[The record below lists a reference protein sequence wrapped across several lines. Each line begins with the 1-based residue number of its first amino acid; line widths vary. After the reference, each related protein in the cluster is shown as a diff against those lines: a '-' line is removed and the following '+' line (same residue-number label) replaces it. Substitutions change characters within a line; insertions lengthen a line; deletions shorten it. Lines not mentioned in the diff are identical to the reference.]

1 MENNKDDAE
10 RLSEDPAAQAV
21 LEVDHHRIVGDNT
34 DQHPSPNTGGPFE
47 RPNPDTIIIHF
58 TDGHTL
64 EAAIDTLCDVDRKV
78 SAHLVVG
85 RDGALVQLVA
95 FDQIAWHA
103 GQSSWGQRT
112 QFNRYSLGIEVQNA
126 GKLEQRDGR
135 YMSSLGHE
143 YLPQEVC
150 EAVHRNQVEPSLWH
164 NYPAVQLGAVERVCR
179 LLVETY
185 KIHHILGHEE
195 IAPDRKI
202 DPGPAFPLD
211 QLRHHLL
218 YRATPVA

>member
-1 MENNKDDAE
+1 MENHKDASE
-10 RLSEDPAAQAV
+10 NLSVAVGEAPA
-21 LEVDHHRIVGDNT
+21 LRVDHHRIVGDHT
-34 DQHPSPNTGGPFE
+34 VQRPSANVGGPFE
-47 RPNPDTIIIHF
+47 GSNPDTIIIHF

-78 SAHLVVG
+78 SAHLLVG
-85 RDGALVQLVA
+85 RDGAVVQLVT
-95 FDQIAWHA
+95 FDHIAWHA

-112 QFNRYSLGIEVQNA
+112 QFNQYSLGIEVQNA

-143 YLPQEVC
+143 YPPQEVC

-185 KIHHILGHEE
+185 KIHHLFGHEE

-211 QLRHHLL
+211 QLRHDLL
-218 YRATPVA
+218 YRAAPVV